1 MIARTQ
7 HPVEGESLQN
17 QLPSWQE
24 ELSRAIRQPRELLEA
39 LQLPAEL
46 LDGMNQGDQLFPL
59 RVPYPY
65 LSRIEP
71 GNPQDPLL
79 LQVLPS
85 LQETRQV
92 PGYLTDPLQEQQ
104 AIAHP
109 GVLHKYHGR
118 VLLIVSGACAINCR
132 YCFRR
137 HFPYDDNN
145 LSTQEW
151 EQALAYLAQDSSID
165 EVILSGGDPLAVNDK
180 RLLWLINR
188 LEAIPHLQRLRI
200 HTRLPIVIPQ
210 RITPELLQGL
220 QQSRLQKVMVVHVN
234 HAQELDTPVR
244 QALKQVQE
252 AGVTLLNQAVLL
264 RNVNDDTDTL
274 TKLSKQLFSAG
285 VLPYY
290 LHLLDPVQGA
300 AHFDVPHAEAVA
312 LVKSLLELLPG
323 YLVPKLVREDP
334 GHPSKSPLL

>member
-7 HPVEGESLQN
+7 HAVEGESLQN
-17 QLPSWQE
+17 QPLSWQE
-24 ELSRAIRQPRELLEA
+24 ELSRAIRHPQELLKA
-39 LQLPAEL
+39 LELPASL
-46 LDGMNQGDQLFPL
+46 LAGMEQADQLFPL

-65 LSRIEP
+65 LSRIES
-71 GNPQDPLL
+71 GNPRDPLL
-79 LQVLPS
+79 LQVLPC

-92 PGYLTDPLQEQQ
+92 PGYLTDPLEEQQ

-109 GVLHKYHGR
+109 GVLHKYYGR
-118 VLLIVSGACAINCR
+118 VLLIVSGACAVNCR

-145 LSTQEW
+145 LSSQEW
-151 EQALAYLAQDSSID
+151 EQALTYIAGDPSID

-180 RLLWLINR
+180 RLDWLLSRI
-188 LEAIPHLQRLRI
+188 EAIPHIQRLRI

-210 RITPELLQGL
+210 RVTPELLERL
-220 QQSRLQKVMVVHVN
+220 QRSRLQKVMVVHVN
-234 HAQELDTPVR
+234 HARELDEAVR
-244 QALKQVQE
+244 QALRQVQA

-264 RNVNDDTDTL
+264 RGVNDEVNTL
-274 TKLSKQLFSAG
+274 QELSKQLFSAG

-300 AHFDVPHAEAVA
+300 AHFDVPDTEAVA
-312 LVKSLLELLPG
+312 LVNSLLELLPG
-323 YLVPKLVREDP
+323 YLVPKLVREEP
-334 GHPSKSPLL
+334 GRPSKSPIL

>member
-7 HPVEGESLQN
+7 HSVEGESLQN
-17 QLPSWQE
+17 QPLSWQE
-24 ELSRAIRQPRELLEA
+24 ELSRAIRRPRELLEA
-39 LQLPAEL
+39 LHLPADL
-46 LDGMNQGDQLFPL
+46 LDGMEQADQLFAL
-59 RVPYPY
+59 RVPRPY

-71 GNPQDPLL
+71 GNPRDPLL

-104 AIAHP
+104 AIPHP
-109 GVLHKYHGR
+109 GILHKYHGR
-118 VLLIVSGACAINCR
+118 VLLIASGACAVNCR

-137 HFPYDDNN
+137 HFPYGDNT

-151 EQALAYLAQDSSID
+151 EQALGYIADNPSID

-180 RLLWLINR
+180 RLNWLIAR
-188 LEAIPHLQRLRI
+188 LETIPHVQRLRI

-210 RITPELLQGL
+210 RITPELLDTL
-220 QQSRLQKVMVVHVN
+220 QRSRLQKVMVIHAN
-234 HAQELDTPVR
+234 HARELDEAVH
-244 QALKQVQE
+244 QALRKLHSV
-252 AGVTLLNQAVLL
+252 GVTLLNQAVLL
-264 RNVNDDTDTL
+264 RNVNDDADTL
-274 TKLSKQLFSAG
+274 AELSKQLFTSGA
-285 VLPYY
+285 LPYY

-300 AHFDVPHAEAVA
+300 AHFDVPETEAVA

-323 YLVPKLVREDP
+323 YLVPKLVREEP
-334 GHPSKSPLL
+334 GRPSKSPIL

>member
-7 HPVEGESLQN
+7 YPVEGESLQN
-17 QLPSWQE
+17 QRPSWQE
-24 ELSRAIRQPRELLEA
+24 ELSRAIRQPQELLDA
-39 LQLPAEL
+39 LHLPADL
-46 LDGMNQGDQLFPL
+46 LDGMNQADQLSSL
-59 RVPYPY
+59 RVPYPC

-104 AIAHP
+104 ANPYP

-137 HFPYDDNN
+137 QYPYDENS
-145 LSTQEW
+145 LGTQEW
-151 EQALAYLAQDSSID
+151 EQALAYLAQDTSID

-180 RLLWLINR
+180 RLLWLISR
-188 LEAIPHLQRLRI
+188 LEAIPHLTRQRI
-200 HTRLPIVIPQ
+200 HTRLPVVIPQ
-210 RITPELLQGL
+210 RITPELLDGL
-220 QQSRLQKVMVVHVN
+220 QQSRLQKVMVIHVN
-234 HAQELDTPVR
+234 HAQELDTEVR
-244 QALKQVQE
+244 QALQKVR
-252 AGVTLLNQAVLL
+252 ATGVTLLNQAVLL
-264 RNVNDDTDTL
+264 RKVNDDIDTL
-274 TKLSKQLFSAG
+274 AKLSKQLFSAG

-300 AHFDVPHAEAVA
+300 AHFDVPHTEAVA
-312 LVKSLLELLPG
+312 LVKGLLKLLPG

-334 GHPSKSPLL
+334 GHSSKSPIL